1 MGARVRAALSGIFR
15 RNGDVVAPGTRFV
28 LFVLAGAVIVR
39 VLSIAAYRY
48 GGDDLTVYTYFSRLL
63 LHGQNPFDAPPGGA
77 VDPVYAD
84 NPTGELG
91 LYAGILGL
99 YDSRTALRVLFLVA
113 DLASVLAVAYL
124 FRRPRW
130 WRMQLMLLIAFNP
143 FLVIR
148 WTFWAE
154 DKTVLFLWL
163 ALLIAFLE
171 QDRHVAAWTAA
182 TVLGV
187 LKWISAYLVLPLVA
201 FTASRRGYGR
211 ALLAVALSFLAV
223 AAITVPF
230 FPDSLKPW
238 SRREAR
244 LNVVPEHE
252 SPTRLL
258 DAVGLWDPLVVKI
271 FVPVALL
278 AIFVVYL
285 AGRIDIRE
293 AVVLSF
299 ASSLILLP
307 DIGRVEF
314 VALPFVLIMRLTPL
328 RLLAIWGSSIVS
340 SIAAVGESRKA
351 DALPLGSMLERFLG
365 SGDGTLLYVFLVNL
379 FLFVVLLLY
388 AADRVRGR
396 VDIDAAWA
404 LRFSWPSTLPK
415 SSGPTVARVSSK
427 A

>member
-1 MGARVRAALSGIFR
+1 MGARVRNALSGLFR
-15 RNGDVVAPGTRFV
+15 RDGEIAAPGWRFTV
-28 LFVLAGAVIVR
+28 LVLVGAMIAR
-39 VLSIAAYRY
+39 LLAIAAYRY

-91 LYAGILGL
+91 LFAGILGL
-99 YDSRTALRVLFLVA
+99 WDSRTALRILFLVA
-113 DLASVLAVAYL
+113 DLGSVLAVGYM
-124 FRRPRW
+124 FRRPKW
-130 WRMQLMLLIAFNP
+130 WRVQLMLLVAFNP
-143 FLVIR
+143 FLIIR

-171 QDRHVAAWTAA
+171 HDRHIASWAAA

-187 LKWISAYLVLPLVA
+187 LKWLSVYLVLPLMV
-201 FTASRRGYGR
+201 FTWSRRGFGR
-211 ALLAVALSFLAV
+211 ALLAAALSFLTV
-223 AAITVPF
+223 ALITIPF

-252 SPTRLL
+252 SPARLL
-258 DAVGLWDPLVVKI
+258 DAVGLWDPLVVKVFI
-271 FVPVALL
+271 PAAVL
-278 AIFVVYL
+278 AVLGLYL

-299 ASSLILLP
+299 AASVVLLP
-307 DIGRVEF
+307 DIGRGEW
-314 VALPFVLIMRLTPL
+314 VALPLLLIMRLTPW
-328 RLLAIWGSSIVS
+328 RLLAIWGASIVS

-351 DALPLGSMLERFLG
+351 HNLPFNSLFERFLG
-365 SGDGTLLYVFLVNL
+365 TGDGTLLYVFLVNL

-396 VDIDAAWA
+396 VDIEAARD
-404 LRFSWPSTLPK
+404 LRFRWRLTLPR
-415 SSGPTVARVSSK
+415 SAGRTVAQASPK
-427 A
+427 T

>member
-1 MGARVRAALSGIFR
+1 
-15 RNGDVVAPGTRFV
+15 
-28 LFVLAGAVIVR
+28 VLAGALIVR

-48 GGDDLTVYTYFSRLL
+48 GGDDLSVYAYFARLL
-63 LHGQNPFDAPPGGA
+63 LHGHNPFDAPPGGPIN
-77 VDPVYAD
+77 PVYAD

-91 LYAGILGL
+91 LFAGVLGL
-99 YDSRTALRVLFLVA
+99 WDSRTALRVLFIAA
-113 DLASVLAVAYL
+113 DLASVLVVAYM
-124 FRRPRW
+124 FQRPKW
-130 WRMQLMLLIAFNP
+130 WRVQLMLLIAFNP

-163 ALLIAFLE
+163 ALLVAFLE
-171 QDRHVAAWTAA
+171 QDRHVATWTAA

-187 LKWISAYLVLPLVA
+187 LKWLSVYLVLPLAA

-211 ALLAVALSFLAV
+211 ALLAVALSFLTV
-223 AAITVPF
+223 ALITVPF

-258 DAVGLWDPLVVKI
+258 DAVGLWDPLVFKV
-271 FVPVALL
+271 FVPTALIAVL
-278 AIFVVYL
+278 VLYL
-285 AGRIDIRE
+285 VGRIDIRE

-299 ASSLILLP
+299 AASVVLLP
-307 DIGRVEF
+307 DIGRGEW
-314 VALPFVLIMRLTPL
+314 VALPLILIMRLTPL
-328 RLLAIWGSSIVS
+328 RLLAIWAASILS

-351 DALPLGSMLERFLG
+351 HNLPFSSFYKSVFG
-365 SGDGTLLYVFLVNL
+365 SGQGTLFYVFVINL

-388 AADRVRGR
+388 AADRLRGR
-396 VDIDAAWA
+396 VDIDATWD
-404 LRFSWPSTLPK
+404 LRFRRPSPRSKTSRRTLSTASPE
-415 SSGPTVARVSSK
+415 A
-427 A
+427 